1 MDLNYLLFRQQIERS
16 KAVSASSAAAGT
28 AHAELAALYENAI
41 GQITNGRIVALASK
55 GRQTQSA
62 LIE

>member
-16 KAVSASSAAAGT
+16 KAVSASSAAART

-55 GRQTQSA
+55 GR
-62 LIE
+62 